1 MNRRDALG
9 ALLAALAVPTAVAAQ
24 TAPVPKIGY
33 LTLAP
38 LGEAPAR
45 DWLYPG
51 GLSLLA
57 DRVIE

>member
-9 ALLAALAVPTAVAAQ
+9 TLPAALAAPSAATAQ
-24 TAPVPKIGY
+24 SAPVPKLGY

-38 LGEAPAR
+38 FGESPAR
-45 DWLYPG
+45 LYPAV
-51 GLSLLA
+51 LTLLA